1 MIGNICLLLEIV
13 TVVFCLHNLYGEK
26 VKLDIITVSF
36 LAIYMILMSAIN
48 YYKLPWIYCIL
59 IYPIIAIYCGIKF
72 GFRLKEIIINNI
84 LYMIIIGGMQLI
96 CIICYGWIFS
106 LVSFNMLAY
115 ENEELLIINFS
126 VLLVTLIVLS
136 KIQLNKL
143 SIYLQDKERILFIF
157 LIFCVVIMIFGFTN
171 YKVFYGIEII
181 QYLLLFVSLTL
192 FCILAG
198 KLGKYKVKSTE
209 IETELRMQKLYA
221 DSFHSLIEDIRM
233 RQHEFD
239 NHISAIYSLHYTCD
253 TYEKLVK
260 AQNEYSE
267 IVIKENRHNKL
278 LKVGNPLLIGFLYGK
293 FLEIEKEGIIITYQ
307 ISVNELK
314 VKVPIHKLVEV
325 LGNLMKNAVEAIEKT
340 ENNSKELYVK
350 VMENDETFELEVRN
364 KGEFIDY
371 NQMEQFFKKGYSKK
385 GENRGLGLYNVK
397 IICNEYD
404 LNILYENKIIDE
416 ANWVSFII
424 NNKKEVI

>member
-267 IVIKENRHNKL
+267 IVIKENRHNK
-278 LKVGNPLLIGFLYGK
+278 
-293 FLEIEKEGIIITYQ
+293 
-307 ISVNELK
+307 
-314 VKVPIHKLVEV
+314 
-325 LGNLMKNAVEAIEKT
+325 
-340 ENNSKELYVK
+340 
-350 VMENDETFELEVRN
+350 
-364 KGEFIDY
+364 
-371 NQMEQFFKKGYSKK
+371 
-385 GENRGLGLYNVK
+385 
-397 IICNEYD
+397 
-404 LNILYENKIIDE
+404 
-416 ANWVSFII
+416 
-424 NNKKEVI
+424 

>member
-1 MIGNICLLLEIV
+1 M
-13 TVVFCLHNLYGEK
+13 
-26 VKLDIITVSF
+26 
-36 LAIYMILMSAIN
+36 
-48 YYKLPWIYCIL
+48 
-59 IYPIIAIYCGIKF
+59 
-72 GFRLKEIIINNI
+72 
-84 LYMIIIGGMQLI
+84 
-96 CIICYGWIFS
+96 
-106 LVSFNMLAY
+106 
-115 ENEELLIINFS
+115 
-126 VLLVTLIVLS
+126 
-136 KIQLNKL
+136 
-143 SIYLQDKERILFIF
+143 
-157 LIFCVVIMIFGFTN
+157 
-171 YKVFYGIEII
+171 
-181 QYLLLFVSLTL
+181 
-192 FCILAG
+192 
-198 KLGKYKVKSTE
+198 
-209 IETELRMQKLYA
+209 
-221 DSFHSLIEDIRM
+221 
-233 RQHEFD
+233 
-239 NHISAIYSLHYTCD
+239 HYTCD